1 MSEAIDEIL
10 RARHAVRGGS
20 IFEEIVRLRREG
32 QNGEALEVA
41 LWDHFGER
49 VAEIH
54 HLLEGFF
61 ANVEK
66 VRDRAF
72 AYVATPD
79 PNDDSCRAVQENRW
93 QVDNQDYKCA

>member
-54 HLLEGFF
+54 H
-61 ANVEK
+61 
-66 VRDRAF
+66 
-72 AYVATPD
+72 
-79 PNDDSCRAVQENRW
+79 
-93 QVDNQDYKCA
+93 